1 MTEQPEIRI
10 WISATCSGAPGY
22 GGWAWVMQWGG
33 ELRGQAGGERRT
45 TRERMDVAGLVAAL
59 QSVAADGAVPLVLQS
74 ANARLVRSA
83 NALRVETPSEDADL
97 WNKAAAM
104 LASRT
109 GPVTMVLTPPVPGV
123 KDRFTFV
130 DAWAAFGLEKV
141 KNTGAFT
148 APIPKSNLRNFPP
161 H

>member
-45 TRERMDVAGLVAAL
+45 TRERMGVAGLVAAL
-59 QSVAADGAVPLVLQS
+59 QSVAADGAVPLSILS
-74 ANARLVRSA
+74 ANASLVRA
-83 NALRVETPSEDADL
+83 AKALRVEAPSEDADL

-104 LASRT
+104 LASRI
-109 GPVTMVLTPPVPGV
+109 GPVAIVLTTPAPGV

-148 APIPKSNLRNFPP
+148 AAIPKSNLRNFPLA
-161 H
+161 